1 MSSVVQMM
9 RCNVRKEHEEAFRE
23 CSGEGRLGS
32 KEAVQRDVSWK
43 CSTRSG
49 YAAWTNSPAAVEPV
63 VPVLEDSQGEQRDES
78 EVRLWREVSHLGEE
92 DPWSE
97 RVHANVKGKEDA
109 GHECS
114 FYCRCWTDE

>member
-1 MSSVVQMM
+1 MSSVGQMM
-9 RCNVRKEHEEAFRE
+9 RFNVRKEDEEA
-23 CSGEGRLGS
+23 
-32 KEAVQRDVSWK
+32 
-43 CSTRSG
+43 
-49 YAAWTNSPAAVEPV
+49 YATWTNSPAAIEPF
-63 VPVLEDSQGEQRDES
+63 VPVLEDSQGEQRVES

-97 RVHANVKGKEDA
+97 RVHANVKGKENA

>member
-1 MSSVVQMM
+1 MSSVVQMV
-9 RCNVRKEHEEAFRE
+9 RCNGRKKDEEDFRE
-23 CSGEGRLGS
+23 CSGEGSLGS

-43 CSTRSG
+43 YSSRSG
-49 YAAWTNSPAAVEPV
+49 YAACTNFPAAVEPV
-63 VPVLEDSQGEQRDES
+63 VPILEDSQGKQRDES
-78 EVRLWREVSHLGEE
+78 KVRLWREVSQE

-114 FYCRCWTDE
+114 FYCRCWTD